1 MQGRHMLPVLGLV
14 AVAAASAF
22 AAVLVVVWRGGE
34 DTTAAPRHEASPA
47 IEAQASFTPRLVLF
61 GDTVRAH
68 VDVMLDTERVDPG
81 SVRVAADFSPF
92 EVVGQPERWI
102 ASAGEQAYVRTIFVL
117 RCVTGACAQSG
128 QSARYDFAPG
138 RVAFSDSGRRPPGE
152 DSIRVSWPRL
162 RVYSRF
168 TASDLEGSGRAS
180 TPWEADLITLPAP
193 SYRFAPAVL
202 VALLVAGSAL
212 AALGALALA
221 CAAWPRRDVAPPVEP
236 EPEAAPERVLS
247 PLEQAL
253 ALLEEAVR
261 VNGAADQR
269 RALELVAEELEL
281 AEWGDPDLARAAR
294 ALAWSKDVPPVEKT
308 SGLAARVR
316 SVLPEIEDTPED
328 NDDRENG
335 GVRVD

>member
-1 MQGRHMLPVLGLV
+1 MQRGPAKLAIGLV
-14 AVAAASAF
+14 AVLAASALT
-22 AAVLVVVWRGGE
+22 AVLVLAWRGGDE
-34 DTTAAPRHEASPA
+34 TTQRQVEPSSA
-47 IEAQASFTPRLVLF
+47 IEAQASFTPRLLLF

-68 VDVMLDTERVDPG
+68 VDLMLDTERVDPD
-81 SVRVAADFSPF
+81 SVRIAADFSPF
-92 EVVGQPERWI
+92 EVVRRPERRI
-102 ASAGEQAYVRTIFVL
+102 VSAGEQAHVRTTFVL
-117 RCVTGACAQSG
+117 RCVTAACAQSG
-128 QSARYDFAPG
+128 QSARYEFTPG
-138 RVAFSDSGRRPPGE
+138 RITFSDSGRRPPAE
-152 DSIRVSWPRL
+152 DAIRVPLPTL

-168 TASDLEGSGRAS
+168 TASDLEDSGRTS
-180 TPWEADLITLPAP
+180 TPWEADLSTFPAP
-193 SYRFAPAVL
+193 SYRFAPALL

-221 CAAWPRRDVAPPVEP
+221 YAAWPRREVLPPVT
-236 EPEAAPERVLS
+236 EPEAAPELVLS

-316 SVLPEIEDTPED
+316 SVLPEIEDTLED

-335 GVRVD
+335 DVRVE

>member
-1 MQGRHMLPVLGLV
+1 MRERHMLPLIGLV
-14 AVAAASAF
+14 VVAAASTF
-22 AAVLVVVWRGGE
+22 VAVLLVVWRSGE
-34 DTTAAPRHEASPA
+34 ETTAPRRVETSPA
-47 IEAQASFTPRLVLF
+47 IEAQASFTPKLVLF
-61 GDTVRAH
+61 GDTVRAY

-92 EVVGQPERWI
+92 EVVGQPERRI
-102 ASAGEQAYVRTIFVL
+102 VSAGEQAHVRTIFVL

-128 QSARYDFAPG
+128 QSARYEFAPG
-138 RVAFSDSGRRPPGE
+138 RVAFSGVPQARGD
-152 DSIRVSWPRL
+152 DSIRVALPRL

-168 TASDLEGSGRAS
+168 TASDLEAIGRTS
-180 TPWEADLITLPAP
+180 TPWEADLVTLPAP
-193 SYRFAPAVL
+193 SYRFVPAVL
-202 VALLVAGSAL
+202 VAFLIAGAAL
-212 AALGALALA
+212 AALGAAALA
-221 CAAWPRRDVAPPVEP
+221 YVAWPRRDVAPPVEP

-281 AEWGDPDLARAAR
+281 AEWGDPDLAPAAR

-316 SVLPEIEDTPED
+316 SVLLENDDAPE
-328 NDDRENG
+328 NDRENG
-335 GVRVD
+335 GTSVD

>member
-81 SVRVAADFSPF
+81 SVRVASDFSPF
-92 EVVGQPERWI
+92 EVVGQPDRRI
-102 ASAGEQAYVRTIFVL
+102 VFAGEQAYLRTTFVL
-117 RCVTGACAQSG
+117 RCVTAACAQTG
-128 QSARYDFAPG
+128 QSARYEFAPG
-138 RVAFSDSGRRPPGE
+138 RVAFSDSARRLPGQ

-193 SYRFAPAVL
+193 SYRVAPAVL
-202 VALLVAGSAL
+202 VVLLVAGAAL
-212 AALGALALA
+212 AALGAVALA
-221 CAAWPRRDVAPPVEP
+221 YMAWPRRAPAPFAEP
-236 EPEAAPERVLS
+236 EPEIAPQVLS

-253 ALLEEAVR
+253 VLLEEAVR

-281 AEWGDPDLARAAR
+281 AEWGDPDLARAVR
-294 ALAWSKDVPPVEKT
+294 ALAWSKDIPPVEET

>member
-1 MQGRHMLPVLGLV
+1 MRGRQTRPVLGLV
-14 AVAAASAF
+14 AVVAASAF
-22 AAVLVVVWRGGE
+22 ALVLVVAWRGGDE
-34 DTTAAPRHEASPA
+34 TTAQPRHETSPT

-68 VDVMLDTERVDPG
+68 VDMMLDTERVDPD
-81 SVRVAADFSPF
+81 SVRVASNFSPF
-92 EVVGQPERWI
+92 QVVGQPDRRI
-102 ASAGEQAYVRTIFVL
+102 VSAGEQAYLRTTFVL
-117 RCVTGACAQSG
+117 RCVTAACAQTG
-128 QSARYDFAPG
+128 QSARYEFAPG
-138 RVAFSDSGRRPPGE
+138 RIAFSDSARRPPGR

-168 TASDLEGSGRAS
+168 TASDLEGTGRAS
-180 TPWEADLITLPAP
+180 TPWAADLITLPAP
-193 SYRFAPAVL
+193 SYRFTPTVL
-202 VALLVAGSAL
+202 ATLLVAGAAL
-212 AALGALALA
+212 AALGAFALA
-221 CAAWPRRDVAPPVEP
+221 YAAWPRREAAPSVEP
-236 EPEAAPERVLS
+236 EPEAAPEQMLS

-261 VNGAADQR
+261 ANGAADQR

-316 SVLPEIEDTPED
+316 SALPEIDDAPED
-328 NDDRENG
+328 SNDRENG
-335 GVRVD
+335 GVRAG